1 MSFLQTKLGQEQ
13 ESGSN
18 ENALLRA
25 ETAQTLAEFSK
36 ERPSTSDMEL
46 QLKGRIHNDLIAML
60 DVSRLFEVS
69 QEQASRDVA
78 QAARQLLDED
88 SADIPYRERGRIV
101 DEIVDEVFGM
111 GPLTPLLRDSTI
123 GDILVNGPNNVFVER
138 AGVLELTKT
147 RFKDNDH
154 LRRVMDRIV
163 SAVGRRLNE
172 ASPMVDARLPDGSR
186 VNAIIPPLAVDGP
199 CVSIRRFPSNPLSV
213 EDLIRLGTMT
223 EEVAVRLESMV
234 SSRKNILVIGGTG
247 SGKTTLLNALSSWI
261 SPMERI
267 VTIEDSAELA
277 LRQDHVVRLE
287 TRIENVEGV
296 GAVSIRNLVVNSLRM
311 RPDRIIVGEV
321 RGDEVLD
328 MLQALNTG
336 HDGSMTTMHA
346 NSPRDAMARIEAL
359 VGMAGVGMEP
369 SVVRSLIV
377 SAFDIVIHVTRAANG
392 SREIATV
399 CEVVGLKDDAI
410 ALYEVVRRVA
420 SDPAGRD
427 EFIFDGASVHTGD
440 DSQGSVRPN
449 STDKSG
455 LREKANSRLASR

>member
-18 ENALLRA
+18 EAALLRA
-25 ETAQTLAEFSK
+25 ETALTLAEFSQD
-36 ERPSTSDMEL
+36 RPSTSDREL

-111 GPLTPLLRDSTI
+111 GPLTPLLRDPTI

-138 AGVLELTKT
+138 SGVLELTKT

-213 EDLIRLGTMT
+213 KDLIRSGTMT
-223 EEVAVRLESMV
+223 EEVAAKLESMV

-261 SPMERI
+261 NPNERI

-369 SVVRSLIV
+369 SIVRSLIV
-377 SAFDIVIHVTRAANG
+377 SAFDNVIHITRSANG
-392 SREIATV
+392 SREISTV
-399 CEVVGLKDDAI
+399 CEVVGTKDDAI
-410 ALYEVVRRVA
+410 DLREVIRRVA
-420 SDPAGRD
+420 SEPGGADT
-427 EFIFDGASVHTGD
+427 FIFDGASIPTGD
-440 DSQGSVRPN
+440 HSQGPVTPDAA
-449 STDKSG
+449 DKSG
-455 LREKANSRLASR
+455 LRERANSSLASR